1 MTTGEC
7 GRFRVA
13 KSPSDREAAAF
24 VFDPDSPP
32 TPACH
37 APTIAALPDRLVAAW
52 FAGSHEKNPDVGIW
66 CAINRNDRW
75 ETPRQVADGWGEA
88 CWNPVLCNTAAGLHL
103 FYKVG
108 VSPARWR
115 GAVLTSTDGG
125 ETWRDR
131 GELPAPWLGPVK
143 NKPLALANG
152 DLLCPSSREAGGW
165 RCHFETF
172 SPDLER
178 LAESAVPDP
187 GDLKAIQPA
196 AYKRGDTFEALA
208 RTKSGCIGLTRS
220 PDGRRWSALERTEL
234 PNPNSGI
241 DAVNLP
247 DGRALLVYNPATTP
261 EGRWGGAR
269 TPIALALSGNDGAW
283 RDVMTLDDDASEPDG
298 GAPEFSYPAVICD
311 EAIHVVYT
319 WHRRTIKHVRV
330 TADEL

>member
-1 MTTGEC
+1 MH
-7 GRFRVA
+7 
-13 KSPSDREAAAF
+13 SAF
-24 VFDPDSPP
+24 IFDADNPP

-66 CAINRNDRW
+66 CAINRNGAW
-75 ETPRQVADGWGEA
+75 EAPRQVADGWGEA
-88 CWNPVLCNTAAGLHL
+88 CWNPVLCDTPAGLHL

-115 GAVLTSTDGG
+115 GAVLTSTDGA

-152 DLLCPSSREAGGW
+152 DLLCPSSRESRGW

-187 GDLKAIQPA
+187 DGLKAIQPTV
-196 AYKRGDTFEALA
+196 YQRGDVFEALV
-208 RTKSGCIGLTRS
+208 RTKSGRIGLTKS
-220 PDGRRWSALERTEL
+220 PDGGTWSPLERTPL

-241 DAVNLP
+241 DAANLP

-261 EGRWGGAR
+261 ADRWGGAR
-269 TPIALALSGNDGAW
+269 TPIALALSAGDGAW
-283 RDVMTLDDDASEPDG
+283 RNVVTLDDDASAPDG

-319 WHRRTIKHVRV
+319 WHRRTIKHVRIPINEFGRH
-330 TADEL
+330 AHGLR

>member
-1 MTTGEC
+1 M
-7 GRFRVA
+7 
-13 KSPSDREAAAF
+13 
-24 VFDPDSPP
+24 
-32 TPACH
+32 
-37 APTIAALPDRLVAAW
+37 
-52 FAGSHEKNPDVGIW
+52 
-66 CAINRNDRW
+66 
-75 ETPRQVADGWGEA
+75 
-88 CWNPVLCNTAAGLHL
+88 
-103 FYKVG
+103 
-108 VSPARWR
+108 
-115 GAVLTSTDGG
+115 
-125 ETWRDR
+125 
-131 GELPAPWLGPVK
+131 
-143 NKPLALANG
+143 
-152 DLLCPSSREAGGW
+152 CPSSREAGGW